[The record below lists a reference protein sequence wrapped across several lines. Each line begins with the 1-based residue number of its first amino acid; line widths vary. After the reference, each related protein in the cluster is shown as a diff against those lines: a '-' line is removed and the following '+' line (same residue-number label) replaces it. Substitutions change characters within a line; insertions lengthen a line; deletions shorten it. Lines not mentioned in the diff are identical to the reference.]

1 MHVGCCSGELQ
12 RSRQAVSVAMEFF
25 MVSQRIADGEA
36 LLPFVGGLKEKAART
51 LAARDGDLAQLH
63 TIAASLVADLDSL
76 KSK

>member
-51 LAARDGDLAQLH
+51 LDARDGALRSCTLSQQ
-63 TIAASLVADLDSL
+63 ASSRIWIL
-76 KSK
+76 